1 MDQCIDG
8 LMDGQLGG
16 HVHAW
21 MEGRKEGKEG
31 RIYK

>member
-16 HVHAW
+16 PVHAW
-21 MEGRKEGKEG
+21 MEGRKEGSINE
-31 RIYK
+31 